1 MSSGYTACK
10 CRDCF
15 EIAVS
20 DDMNNPDFCH
30 ECREAGC
37 EADQECR
44 RPDAYGGDSNDSVLP
59 DARLVPE
66 ETS

>member
-1 MSSGYTACK
+1 MSSWYTHCK

-20 DDMNNPDFCH
+20 DDQNNPDFCH

-37 EADQECR
+37 EADQECQR
-44 RPDAYGGDSNDSVLP
+44 LGAYGGDDDSILP
-59 DARLVPE
+59 DVGEDAV
-66 ETS
+66 